1 MGRRRW
7 QALVVLALVALL
19 AACSSSGGGSGSSG
33 GSSNSSS
40 SGSASGGSYKIGVMT
55 DETGLAAATY
65 ATSALGIKASFEA
78 INKAGGING
87 HTVQYVVAD
96 TNSTPAGALSAAQEL
111 VQRDGVFA
119 IIDLSSVFF
128 GAAPW
133 LLQQDVPVVGPGI
146 DSTEWN
152 EPSYT
157 NLFNVMGN
165 RDIYAEVPSWG
176 QFVKDNGGTVC
187 GSIGASNIPSVT
199 AAADVFTASC
209 ELAGLKAAPVN
220 TSVPYGGTNVA
231 AIALEFKNAGV
242 NAIEFPES
250 TNTSYELLADLKQL
264 GVNVKLTLLAIGYG
278 SDTLDN
284 KADLAAAQ
292 GLGYSVTEM
301 PIEVN
306 SPATAEERQVLS
318 PVGITVPTYAEAE
331 AYISTAALQAGL
343 EKAGT
348 GTVSR
353 AQFMT
358 AMRGITNFNANGL
371 YTDIGVVNFSQ
382 YNVKSYCL
390 WAVKLAGDTFVPYP
404 NLPYCSTAT
413 KDAS

>member
-1 MGRRRW
+1 
-7 QALVVLALVALL
+7 
-19 AACSSSGGGSGSSG
+19 
-33 GSSNSSS
+33 
-40 SGSASGGSYKIGVMT
+40 
-55 DETGLAAATY
+55 
-65 ATSALGIKASFEA
+65 
-78 INKAGGING
+78 
-87 HTVQYVVAD
+87 
-96 TNSTPAGALSAAQEL
+96 
-111 VQRDGVFA
+111 VFA

-133 LLQQDVPVVGPGI
+133 LLQQDVPVIGPGI

-152 EPSYT
+152 EKSYT

-165 RDIYAEVPSWG
+165 RDIYADVPSWG
-176 QFVKDNGGTVC
+176 QFTKANGGTVC

-199 AAADVFTASC
+199 AAADVYIDSC
-209 ELAGLKAAPVN
+209 QLAGLKTAPVN

-242 NAIEFPES
+242 NSIELPES
-250 TNTSYELLADLKQL
+250 SNTSYELLADLKQL
-264 GVNVKLTLLAIGYG
+264 GVTPKITLLAIGYG

-284 KADLAAAQ
+284 KQDLAAGQ
-292 GLGYSVTEM
+292 GLGFSVTEM
-301 PIEVN
+301 PIEVK
-306 SPATAEERQVLS
+306 SPATAKEAQVLGA
-318 PVGITVPTYAEAE
+318 VGITVPTYAEAE

-358 AMRGITNFNANGL
+358 ALRGVTNFNAAGL
-371 YTDIGVVNFSQ
+371 YTGIGVVNFSQ

-390 WAVKLAGDTFVPYP
+390 WAVKLIGDQFVPYP